1 VSEIFKMLFV
11 TAAALGVAAAAVVQ
25 GDTKTVVPPPESVVE
40 QFARHV
46 AARRYDRAL
55 QHVDDRSG
63 ITLTTVQLSG
73 EALHERAGSID
84 QVEGEPGT
92 TDDDSATASA
102 VLTTRRGGRIRY
114 LCSLERRHGLWKISD
129 WEEVR

>member
-1 VSEIFKMLFV
+1 VSGLFKVLLV
-11 TAAALGVAAAAVVQ
+11 ITVALGAAAAAVIE

-63 ITLTTVQLSG
+63 ITLATVRLRA
-73 EALHERAGSID
+73 EALRERAGRID
-84 QVEGEPGT
+84 QVEGQAGMT
-92 TDDDSATASA
+92 ADDSATASA

-114 LCSLERRHGLWKISD
+114 ACSLERRNGLWKIAA
-129 WEEVR
+129 WEENP

>member
-1 VSEIFKMLFV
+1 VSAVFNVLIVIAVALG
-11 TAAALGVAAAAVVQ
+11 AAAIAVLE

-63 ITLTTVQLSG
+63 ITLTTVRLSG

-84 QVEGEPGT
+84 QVEGEPGPT
-92 TDDDSATASA
+92 AAENATASA
-102 VLTTRRGGRIRY
+102 ALTTRQGGRIRY
-114 LCSLERRHGLWKISD
+114 MCSLERRNGLWKIAE
-129 WEEVR
+129 WEEIP

>member
-1 VSEIFKMLFV
+1 MSAVFNVLIV
-11 TAAALGVAAAAVVQ
+11 IAVALGAAAAAVLE

-63 ITLTTVQLSG
+63 ITLTTVRLSG

-92 TDDDSATASA
+92 MADDSATASA
-102 VLTTRRGGRIRY
+102 VLTTQRGGRIRY
-114 LCSLERRHGLWKISD
+114 VCSLERRYGLWKIVE
-129 WEEVR
+129 WEEVP

>member
-25 GDTKTVVPPPESVVE
+25 GDTRTVVPPPESVVE

-63 ITLTTVQLSG
+63 ITLTTVRLSG

-84 QVEGEPGT
+84 QVESEPGT
-92 TDDDSATASA
+92 TAAGTATASA
-102 VLTTRRGGRIRY
+102 ALTTRRGGRIRF
-114 LCSLERRHGLWKISD
+114 LCSLERRNGLWKIAE
-129 WEEVR
+129 WEKIP